1 MVDIPLFP
9 LNMVLF
15 PQMPAHLHIFEPRYR
30 QMIQRCIAED
40 LPFGIVLIRH
50 GLEIGGAPAE
60 PFAFGCTARISRVEH
75 LEDGRMNI
83 TAIGEERFRI
93 RQVDRSRAYL
103 TGLVE
108 LEQFA
113 HPCGVEMQ
121 RGARALAPWVRQYLH
136 GVSQLDPEAELDL
149 RELQLP
155 EDPLMLMYFSA
166 MLLQVPPVEK
176 QPLLE
181 APSAPDVLHH
191 LLRLYRRE
199 AALLA
204 HLHPVASPEL
214 N

>member
-1 MVDIPLFP
+1 
-9 LNMVLF
+9 MVLF
-15 PQMPAHLHIFEPRYR
+15 PQMPAHLHIFEPRYKE
-30 QMIQRCIAED
+30 MIQRCLAED
-40 LPFGIVLIRH
+40 IPFGIVLIRR
-50 GLEIGGAPAE
+50 GLEAGAAPAE
-60 PFAFGCTARISRVEH
+60 PFAFGCTARITRVEH

-103 TGLVE
+103 TALVE

-113 HPCGVEMQ
+113 HLCGLEMQ

-136 GVSQLDPEAELDL
+136 AVSQLDPEAELDL
-149 RELQLP
+149 RELVLP
-155 EDPLMLMYFSA
+155 EDPLMLMYLSA
-166 MLLQVPPVEK
+166 MLLQVPAVEK

-181 APSAPDVLHH
+181 ASSAPEVLHH

-204 HLHPVASPEL
+204 RLRPVANPEL

>member
-1 MVDIPLFP
+1 MVDIPIFP

-15 PQMPAHLHIFEPRYR
+15 PQMPAHLHIFEPRYKE
-30 QMIQRCIAED
+30 MIQRCIAED
-40 LPFGIVLIRH
+40 QPFGIVLIRH
-50 GLEIGGAPAE
+50 GLEVGGVPAE
-60 PFAFGCTARISRVEH
+60 PHDFGCTARISRVEQ

-93 RQVDRSRAYL
+93 RQVDHSRPYL
-103 TGLVE
+103 TALVE
-108 LEQFA
+108 LKQFT
-113 HPCGVEMQ
+113 HPCGLEMQ
-121 RGARALAPWVRQYLH
+121 RGARELAPWVRQYLRA
-136 GVSQLDPEAELDL
+136 VSQLDPEAELDL

-155 EDPLMLMYFSA
+155 EDPLMLMYLSA

-181 APSAPDVLHH
+181 AHDARAVLKD

-199 AALLA
+199 AALLS
-204 HLHPVASPEL
+204 HLRPVASPEL